1 MQTNLQPGQRVLV
14 EAEVIRLKPA
24 RDGYVDVKIYDHY
37 YYAEDGSELED
48 AENLRLPAHHIHTL
62 PTGEGWRKN
71 PDYDTNGFTAELSC
85 GDRILV
91 AVPLHKDSGGGFDIH
106 LIVPTESGFD
116 DPQGDPWDMWSW
128 SGVEYFMPLPPP
140 PQQTKGISA

>member
-48 AENLRLPAHHIHTL
+48 AENLRLPAHHVHPL
-62 PTGEGWRKN
+62 PADGGWRRN
-71 PDYDTNGFTAELSC
+71 PDYGTNKFTSNLSC

-91 AVPLHKDSGGGFDIH
+91 AVPLSKSSGGGYDIH
-106 LIVPTESGFD
+106 LIIPTESGFND
-116 DPQGDPWDMWSW
+116 ADGDYWGTWSW
-128 SGVEYFMPLPPP
+128 DDVEYYMTLPSP
-140 PQQTKGISA
+140 PQAEGGAA